1 LKQYAYVTQPDCE
14 AWKPDKATTEMETTM
29 NAQHNWIFGL
39 AGLGLVIAAPVQAAP
54 DFMGDM
60 IIVAKRDQ
68 AEDARPDSRDGRKDK
83 GGRRESKREVETEE
97 PQGYGY
103 GYERRQRR
111 GTEDDSR
118 NRDRR

>member
-1 LKQYAYVTQPDCE
+1 
-14 AWKPDKATTEMETTM
+14 METTM
-29 NAQHNWIFGL
+29 NTRHNWIFGL
-39 AGLGLVIAAPVQAAP
+39 AGLGLVIAVPVQAAP
-54 DFMGDM
+54 DFLGDV

-68 AEDARPDSRDGRKDK
+68 AEDARPDLRDGRQDK
-83 GGRRESKREVETEE
+83 AGRRESKREVESEE

-111 GTEDDSR
+111 GSEEDSR

>member
-1 LKQYAYVTQPDCE
+1 LKQYAYVPQPDCE

-54 DFMGDM
+54 DFLGDV

-83 GGRRESKREVETEE
+83 AGRRESKREVESEE

-111 GTEDDSR
+111 SSEEDSR

>member
-1 LKQYAYVTQPDCE
+1 
-14 AWKPDKATTEMETTM
+14 METTM
-29 NAQHNWIFGL
+29 NARHNWIFGL

-54 DFMGDM
+54 DFLGDV

-68 AEDARPDSRDGRKDK
+68 AEDARPDSRDSRQDK
-83 GGRRESKREVETEE
+83 RGRRESKREVESEE

-111 GTEDDSR
+111 GSEEDSR